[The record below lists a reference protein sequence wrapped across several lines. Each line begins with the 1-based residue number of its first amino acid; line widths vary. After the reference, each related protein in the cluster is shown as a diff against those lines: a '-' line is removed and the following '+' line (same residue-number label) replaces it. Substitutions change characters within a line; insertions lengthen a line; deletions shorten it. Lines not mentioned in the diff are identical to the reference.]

1 MMSLKSVT
9 RKGATIS
16 ATAIAALALAS
27 CSAGQITQTSNQ
39 VAAVDGGE
47 AESED
52 GNIAVR
58 DVAIQVEPDT
68 GEASLKFTASNQA
81 YSNEEFTLDSITV
94 DGQDVALEGLEP
106 LTRNT
111 TIVGNSADL
120 LDTIPQSDSDRIQ
133 YVATELENEDY
144 GYAGHRPVVFS
155 FSNGD
160 IELNATVSAPQMP
173 AGEMDRDVES
183 TEGYEAN

>member
-1 MMSLKSVT
+1 MSLKSVT

-27 CSAGQITQTSNQ
+27 CSAGQITQTSSQ
-39 VAAVDGGE
+39 VAAVDGSE

-58 DVAIQVEPDT
+58 DVAIQVEPDS
-68 GEASLKFTASNQA
+68 GEASLKFTAANQA
-81 YSNEEFTLDSITV
+81 YADEEITLESITV
-94 DGQDVALEGLEP
+94 DGQDVTLRGLEP
-106 LTRNT
+106 MGRNT
-111 TIVGNSADL
+111 SIVGNSQEY
-120 LDTIPQSDSDRIQ
+120 LDSHPEANTDRIQ
-133 YVATELENEDY
+133 YVATELDNEDY
-144 GYAGHRPVVFS
+144 GIAGYRPVTFT

-160 IELNATVSAPQMP
+160 VEVNAAITAPQME
-173 AGEMDRDVES
+173 AGEMERDVSS

>member
-1 MMSLKSVT
+1 MSLKSVT

-58 DVAIQVEPDT
+58 DVAIQIEPNT

-81 YSNEEFTLDSITV
+81 YANEEFTLDSITV
-94 DGQDVALEGLEP
+94 DARTLH
-106 LTRNT
+106 
-111 TIVGNSADL
+111 SKAW
-120 LDTIPQSDSDRIQ
+120 S
-133 YVATELENEDY
+133 
-144 GYAGHRPVVFS
+144 H
-155 FSNGD
+155 
-160 IELNATVSAPQMP
+160 
-173 AGEMDRDVES
+173 
-183 TEGYEAN
+183 